1 MARNQPPPSSVP
13 DRPFGSHSR
22 NPNPQRGFTLIELLI
37 AITLMAVMAGMSWRG
52 LDGLMRTR
60 NATQTHVD
68 QIAIVQ
74 TVLAQWHADLDAM
87 QPVPTLNDA
96 GVAWDGQT
104 LRLTRRAS
112 TWRVDGSDAGLWV
125 VAWTR
130 RDTPQAGNNQGV
142 WVRWQSPALQ
152 SRASLQQ
159 AWAQAERWGKNPSSE
174 DQAFE
179 TTLLP
184 LNLWQISYF
193 RGNAWS
199 NPLSSGDNTRSSEST
214 NGGASS
220 NGGALPNASA
230 TPVTPD
236 AIRLLLE
243 LPAQTGLRG
252 RLTLDWVRPNFSNT
266 KT

>member
-1 MARNQPPPSSVP
+1 MAHQHR
-13 DRPFGSHSR
+13 RHT
-22 NPNPQRGFTLIELLI
+22 QRGFTLIELLI

-60 NATQTHVD
+60 NITQTQVD
-68 QIAIVQ
+68 QIAVMQ
-74 TVLAQWHADLDAM
+74 TVLAQWQADLDAM

-96 GVAWDGQT
+96 GVSWDGQT

-152 SRASLQQ
+152 TRASLQQ
-159 AWAQAERWGKNPSSE
+159 AWAQAQRWGQNSSSE
-174 DQAFE
+174 DQALE
-179 TTLLP
+179 TTLVP

-199 NPLSSGDNTRSSEST
+199 NPLSSGDAAIGS
-214 NGGASS
+214 ASS
-220 NGGALPNASA
+220 NGGALPNTSA
-230 TPVTPD
+230 TQVTPD

-252 RLTLDWVRPNFSNT
+252 LITLDWVRPNFSNT

>member
-1 MARNQPPPSSVP
+1 MAIHRHAL
-13 DRPFGSHSR
+13 RRCH
-22 NPNPQRGFTLIELLI
+22 PQRGFTLIELLI
-37 AITLMAVMAGMSWRG
+37 AITLMAIMAGMSWRG

-68 QIAIVQ
+68 QIAVVQ
-74 TVLAQWHADLDAM
+74 TVLAQWQADLDAM

-112 TWRVDGSDAGLWV
+112 TWRADGSDAGLWV

-130 RDTPQAGNNQGV
+130 RDNPQAGTNQGL
-142 WVRWQSPALQ
+142 WMRWQSPALQ
-152 SRASLQQ
+152 SRNSLQQ
-159 AWAQAERWGKNPSSE
+159 AWAQAERWGQNPSSE

-179 TTLLP
+179 TTLMP

-199 NPLSSGDNTRSSEST
+199 NPLSSGDNAATGS
-214 NGGASS
+214 GGAAA
-220 NGGALPNASA
+220 NGGALPNTNTSPA
-230 TPVTPD
+230 PPD

-252 RLTLDWVRPNFSNT
+252 RLSLDWVRPNFSNT

>member
-1 MARNQPPPSSVP
+1 MTRQNCSLGIPRCAPQ
-13 DRPFGSHSR
+13 SR
-22 NPNPQRGFTLIELLI
+22 PNPQRGFTLIELLI
-37 AITLMAVMAGMSWRG
+37 AITLMAIMAGMSWRG
-52 LDGLMRTR
+52 LDGLMRAR
-60 NATQTHVD
+60 NTTQTHVD
-68 QIAIVQ
+68 QIAVLQ
-74 TVLAQWHADLDAM
+74 TVLAQWQADLDAL
-87 QPVPTLNDA
+87 QTVPNLNET
-96 GVAWDGQT
+96 GVTWDGQT
-104 LRLTRRAS
+104 LRLTRRAT
-112 TWRVDGSDAGLWV
+112 TWRADGSDAGLWV

-152 SRASLQQ
+152 NRASVQQ
-159 AWAQAERWGKNPSSE
+159 AWSQAERWGQNPSSE
-174 DQAFE
+174 DVAFE

-199 NPLSSGDNTRSSEST
+199 NPLSSGDRANGSVSSNAST

-220 NGGALPNASA
+220 NGGALPN
-230 TPVTPD
+230 TNVVPVTPD

-243 LPAQTGLRG
+243 LPAQTGMRG
-252 RLTLDWVRPNFSNT
+252 RITLDWVRPNFSNT